1 MQRLSA
7 PLGLQP
13 SRLNMH
19 AILELAKKRTVI
31 FDGAMGTML
40 MAAGL
45 KAGECPELWNL
56 EKPSLVA
63 DIHRKYYEAGSDA
76 VHTNTF
82 GANTVKLADRG
93 LSDGMEQINLE
104 GARLARAACPAGKF
118 VAGDIGP
125 TGKLIKPLGDLA
137 IEDAEKAFFSQAQAL
152 VEGGADLLSIE
163 TMFSLEEAL
172 AALRATKR
180 VGKVP
185 VAAALTFNRTKKGF
199 FTIMGEGVKQAVAAF
214 EEAGADVIATNC
226 SLGSR
231 DMIDLTKELRAATR
245 KPILVQPNAGKPV
258 TQKGVTSY
266 LQTPAEFAK
275 DGMEMKASGADMI
288 GGCCGT
294 NPEFIRALAKALGNL

>member
-1 MQRLSA
+1 MTS
-7 PLGLQP
+7 
-13 SRLNMH
+13 
-19 AILELAKKRTVI
+19 ILDLAKKKTVI

-45 KAGECPELWNL
+45 KAGESPELWNI
-56 EKPSLVA
+56 EKPSLVT
-63 DIHRKYYEAGSDA
+63 DIHRRYYEAGSDA

-82 GANTVKLADRG
+82 GGNAIKLADRG
-93 LSDGMEQINLE
+93 LSDRMETINVE
-104 GARLARAACPAGKF
+104 AAKLAREACPAGKF

-125 TGKLIKPLGDLA
+125 TGKLIKPLGDMVL
-137 IEDAEKAFFSQAQAL
+137 EEAEETFFRQAQAL
-152 VEGGADLLSIE
+152 IKGGVDLISIE

-172 AALRATKR
+172 AALRASKR
-180 VGKVP
+180 LGKVP
-185 VAAALTFNRTKKGF
+185 VIAALTFNRTKKGF
-199 FTIMGEGVKQAVAAF
+199 FTMMGEGVNQAVSAF
-214 EEAGADVIATNC
+214 EQAGADVIATNC

-266 LQTPAEFAK
+266 QQTPAEFAK
-275 DGMEMKASGADMI
+275 DGMEIKNSGADMI

-294 NPEFIRALAKALGNL
+294 NPEFIRALAEALGNLP